1 MNSSLTEIFVC
12 ALMAGAMLWIIGKY
26 LDIFL
31 LKKPLKASTIVVWSL
46 YFIYQ
51 FYAEYGKGNGSIFML
66 LLNVGLIFYL
76 LSGIRGNFVRGSE
89 QSDWR
94 R

>member
-1 MNSSLTEIFVC
+1 MNSGLTEIFVS

-31 LKKPLKASTIVVWSL
+31 LKKPLKASTMFVWGL

-66 LLNVGLIFYL
+66 LLNVGLIF
-76 LSGIRGNFVRGSE
+76 LSAFWDTRGASLRSCFIRF
-89 QSDWR
+89 
-94 R
+94 